1 MIAQRNALPG
11 KFQKLNVEIQIQLVP
26 FFLGKPEHARV
37 WFQRVD
43 LVHSSAIVMSKIDAG
58 TYADLEDSPL
68 RFWDNLLSYFPNR
81 FGIA

>member
-26 FFLGKPEHARV
+26 FFFGKPEHARV
-37 WFQRVD
+37 RFQRVD
-43 LVHSSAIVMSKIDAG
+43 LAHSCAIVMSKIDAG